1 MRLNIKINQTININN
16 LLFCSLVLISWGLV
30 VGPVVGEFFFNLSI
44 ILGYIYCNKN
54 KIKLNKKYIIIL
66 FIYWSYLILSNLYHY
81 YFSDVTPKVITS
93 FAYIR
98 YIMFFLFIR
107 EIFFRLNYKKIIFY
121 QGLPVLII
129 AFDVIFQKILGF
141 NVIGMTPSA
150 GRFSSFFG
158 DEFISG
164 SFISKLF
171 FPFLIVTSYY
181 YYKKKF
187 VFEILIL
194 LFLISCFFS
203 GERMAFISVFL
214 TIPLSII
221 LYKNQQKTLLLF
233 LIITICIAPFVT
245 KNTRFDEIKNVITQK
260 EDKKTY
266 FQNFKS
272 NIYAIL
278 DKSGHLPLFVTS
290 KEIWKD
296 HLLIGSGINTFG
308 VYCSYDKYKTPE
320 KFKYGTCSTHP
331 HNYYMEILN
340 ETGVIGF
347 VLIFFF
353 IIFVIIDA
361 IKKIYLINNDNYLT
375 KSYLI
380 SILIFLIVLSS
391 GSFFNNFISIIFF
404 LNLTLLSSLSSNNFT
419 DK

>member
-30 VGPVVGEFFFNLSI
+30 VGPVAGEFFFNLSI

-54 KIKLNKKYIIIL
+54 RIKLDKKYIVIL

-129 AFDVIFQKILGF
+129 AFDVLFQKILGF
-141 NVIGMTPSA
+141 NLIGMTPSA

-171 FPFLIVTSYY
+171 FPFLVITSYY

-214 TIPLSII
+214 TLPLSII
-221 LYKNQQKTLLLF
+221 LFKNQRKTLLLF
-233 LIITICIAPFVT
+233 LIITMCVAPFVT
-245 KNTRFDEIKNVITQK
+245 KNTRFDEIKNV
-260 EDKKTY
+260 
-266 FQNFKS
+266 
-272 NIYAIL
+272 
-278 DKSGHLPLFVTS
+278 
-290 KEIWKD
+290 
-296 HLLIGSGINTFG
+296 
-308 VYCSYDKYKTPE
+308 
-320 KFKYGTCSTHP
+320 
-331 HNYYMEILN
+331 
-340 ETGVIGF
+340 
-347 VLIFFF
+347 
-353 IIFVIIDA
+353 
-361 IKKIYLINNDNYLT
+361 
-375 KSYLI
+375 
-380 SILIFLIVLSS
+380 
-391 GSFFNNFISIIFF
+391 
-404 LNLTLLSSLSSNNFT
+404 
-419 DK
+419 